1 MPLLEWPTQLGVIGR
16 GEFRMKQE
24 TEEDMLDLYPAGIV
38 VRQLNVP
45 TVMLP

>member
-24 TEEDMLDLYPAGIV
+24 TEEDKQLMLTLRSILFA
-38 VRQLNVP
+38 VREGVF
-45 TVMLP
+45 